1 MSGRFIAALAVVA
14 LACAAV
20 GAWAAVPSAAR
31 GETSCASHG
40 YTYTGLAQN
49 DAVHGVTA
57 TVTAVSAPRVAGGHV
72 AAWVGVG
79 GRGLAPGGTD
89 AWLQAGLAAYRGG
102 GSRLYYELMLPEGRR
117 YVELAQGVR
126 PGTRFTVSV
135 LEVAP
140 GTWHVLVD
148 GRAVSPAFAV
158 PVSSSG
164 LPAIVTAE
172 SWATSTQACNQY
184 AFGFAGAQFIG
195 ADGFWHAFSKPQI
208 IVSSSTQITR
218 RSKTGFLAT
227 S

>member
-1 MSGRFIAALAVVA
+1 MSRRFIAALAVAA
-14 LACAAV
+14 LVSAAV
-20 GAWAAVPSAAR
+20 GVWAAVPSSAR

-49 DAVHGVTA
+49 DAAHGVTA

-79 GRGLAPGGTD
+79 GRGLAPGGTS
-89 AWLQAGLAAYRGG
+89 AWLQAGLATYRGG

-117 YVELAQGVR
+117 YIELARAVR

-135 LEVAP
+135 LEAAP

-148 GRAVSPAFAV
+148 GRAVSPTFAL

-164 LPAIVTAE
+164 LPAIVTA
-172 SWATSTQACNQY
+172 
-184 AFGFAGAQFIG
+184 
-195 ADGFWHAFSKPQI
+195 
-208 IVSSSTQITR
+208 
-218 RSKTGFLAT
+218 
-227 S
+227 